1 MYSYIHVC
9 PCPVFGSSFSNTIS
23 LLRPA
28 AMFTSFRCFTDGCSA
43 YDGTPLQERI
53 RRLKQNRN
61 VRPRL
66 VRGLDRNLRDF
77 ASWST
82 YIYNYHQL
90 STYRMAQHCTTS
102 VLEDACYTQVQN
114 WHQTFMFNNVAKK
127 VLPNDSTLGPNQG
140 KEVGGIWMTA
150 YILVLLGS
158 NRLCFACHC
167 HERPLNLGIA
177 DLKDPQFA
185 ATFETPRCFESVR

>member
-1 MYSYIHVC
+1 MITLISCADNGRKWQDGSQNQLTLIDLFCTPHLAMYSYVHVC

-77 ASWST
+77 AMV
-82 YIYNYHQL
+82 YIYLQL
-90 STYRMAQHCTTS
+90 SSIIYTYRMAQHCTTS
-102 VLEDACYTQVQN
+102 VLES
-114 WHQTFMFNNVAKK
+114 
-127 VLPNDSTLGPNQG
+127 L
-140 KEVGGIWMTA
+140 EV
-150 YILVLLGS
+150 
-158 NRLCFACHC
+158 
-167 HERPLNLGIA
+167 
-177 DLKDPQFA
+177 
-185 ATFETPRCFESVR
+185 